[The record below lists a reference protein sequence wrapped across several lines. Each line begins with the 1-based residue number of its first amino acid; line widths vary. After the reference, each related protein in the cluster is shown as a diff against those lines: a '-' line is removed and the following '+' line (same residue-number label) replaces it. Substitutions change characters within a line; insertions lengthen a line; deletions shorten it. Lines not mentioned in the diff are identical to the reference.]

1 MLGWKEDYLTGIE
14 EVDNQHKKI
23 FEIGG
28 RAYDLLKNDTYTDKY
43 DKIVE
48 ILNELR
54 DYAVFHFQFEEEYM
68 LSKRY
73 KRFFSHKAEH
83 DSFIKQVS
91 EVDFNKIDEDQ
102 DAYLMSIVELV
113 INWTGDHI
121 LKNDM
126 LITKE

>member
-1 MLGWKEDYLTGIE
+1 MLGWKDDYLTGIE
-14 EVDNQHKKI
+14 EIDNQHKKI
-23 FEIGG
+23 FEIGA
-28 RAYDLLKNDTYTDKY
+28 RAYNLLKNDTYTDKY
-43 DKIVE
+43 DEIVE

-54 DYAVFHFQFEEEYM
+54 DYAVFHFQSEEEYM

-73 KRFFSHKAEH
+73 KKFFSHKVEH
-83 DSFIKQVS
+83 DNFIKQVS

-102 DAYLMSIVELV
+102 DSYLMSIVELV

-126 LITKE
+126 LYVEE